1 LPNIPTIIDIAKAHG
16 KGPEVIQAIHF
27 LLAPDEMGRPIAA
40 PPDVPKDRVAA
51 LRKAFSEMVKD
62 KEYLA
67 DARKRH
73 LEPDLPLDGE
83 GVEKTVD
90 EIYKTP
96 KKVVDL
102 VANAMK

>member
-1 LPNIPTIIDIAKAHG
+1 MCSSDL
-16 KGPEVIQAIHF
+16 
-27 LLAPDEMGRPIAA
+27 
-40 PPDVPKDRVAA
+40 
-51 LRKAFSEMVKD
+51 LRKAFAEMVKD
-62 KEYLA
+62 KDYLD

-96 KKVVDL
+96 KAIVDL
-102 VANAMK
+102 VSNSMK